1 MLVRMPVIAISALA
15 SVARGRYVRASG
27 ILRSVSPLESLFGEE
42 RLLGYNVACSIFVGE
57 PPSYASTAHVVR
69 WSDAV
74 LEDETG
80 ELLVSLA
87 RSTVRA
93 PAGVERTLHGRDAI
107 ARALAALEL
116 TCEPPTQLQILE
128 RGMPDG
134 RRVTIAGL
142 LHDEAGR
149 ADFRRSA
156 KPRLTLRGDRRRPI
170 LIAPG

>member
-1 MLVRMPVIAISALA
+1 VSVIAIAELA
-15 SVARGRYVRASG
+15 TVERGRYVRVSG

-42 RLLGYNVACSIFVGE
+42 RALGYNVACSIFVGE
-57 PPSYASTAHVVR
+57 PPSYASTALVAR

-80 ELLVSLA
+80 DVLVSLE

-93 PAGVERTLHGRDAI
+93 PAGVERTLHGREAI
-107 ARALAALEL
+107 ARALEALEL

-128 RGMPDG
+128 RAMPDG
-134 RRVTIAGL
+134 RRVTVTGL
-142 LHDEAGR
+142 LHDEASR

-170 LIAPG
+170 LISPR